1 MTTNLSAST
10 QETTSTLFV
19 CCVMYYDDHT
29 TTLPT
34 RICMTGASATPRW
47 PRAAMN
53 SSISC
58 ELDFNF
64 ILNCRKVLYVNKK
77 TSMPECPPARL
88 TKVSARI
95 SVVAVQPRQ
104 AYEFPPLAICKWVL
118 GVRSMLTRMTR
129 LDPHCDDAK
138 DYNPNGRHHARCRNV
153 AFFIHCGQSNTH
165 QCFACEPTMSITH
178 ALVTLLPPSETP
190 CFQLRLLN

>member
-1 MTTNLSAST
+1 MYDWCKCDTTVAS
-10 QETTSTLFV
+10 SR
-19 CCVMYYDDHT
+19 H
-29 TTLPT
+29 
-34 RICMTGASATPRW
+34 
-47 PRAAMN
+47 
-53 SSISC
+53 
-58 ELDFNF
+58 EL
-64 ILNCRKVLYVNKK
+64 VNKLRTAFQLYPELPQGLVCQQK

-165 QCFACEPTMSITH
+165 QCFACEPTMFITH

-190 CFQLRLLN
+190 CFQLRLIN